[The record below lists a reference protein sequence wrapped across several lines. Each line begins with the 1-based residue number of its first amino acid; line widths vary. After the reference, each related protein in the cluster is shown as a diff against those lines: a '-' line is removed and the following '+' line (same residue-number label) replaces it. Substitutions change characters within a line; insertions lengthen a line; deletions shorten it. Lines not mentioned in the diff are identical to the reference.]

1 MTAPTLAFLKNEAGE
16 KDGLGD
22 AGIETFRNSPYASAA
37 REAGQNSRDAEE
49 SLPVKLTFDVL
60 NLSHDQIPAYSNL
73 LAALNACA
81 KTAEQEKEIEFFT
94 NAIAVAS
101 RSYVPVLRIADFNTR
116 GLAGP
121 ADKPGTPFHSLLKSS
136 GVSTKESETSGGS
149 FGIGKNASFAVSDLQ
164 MVMYSTRYADAE
176 GNEAFAAQGKIKLV
190 SHVDAEGLSRR
201 ATGYWGDADGFTAVT
216 DPGLVPAWLRRDLRG
231 TSIYCM
237 GFRETHDWAELM
249 TSSLV
254 TNFFCAVHRGQMV
267 FQVASGAYEVN
278 VNTVE
283 ALLSS
288 TDIRS
293 AAEKS
298 GQLQDL
304 DFSAELFRCLV
315 SPLAEEQIITV
326 PDLGDFRVRILME
339 AGMPRRIGFMRNGMY
354 ITDNLRHFGQ
364 PLKRF
369 PGSRDFVAL
378 VEPIGVESEKLMKR
392 LENPAHDDLSA
403 ARIADPAK
411 RAAAEV
417 AMKKLGKRLRDLIR
431 QTTGV
436 EHQDAVVLDELGQ
449 YFSQPS
455 DGKAPPEDK
464 GENDP
469 ESHRF
474 TPPKRKP
481 VRKSAPHPA
490 TGEKGGSG
498 GSGNGKGGG
507 TGGRGPGSGTG
518 RTGHGRRGLREP
530 VPLSDVRNTVVTRN
544 GQSNGRRIHFTADID
559 GQISLAVEAPGVN
572 EAVILPLSGAD
583 QGELQDGRLILTV
596 SKGERVSVS
605 VALTDSYDG
614 PVEVVALEAD
624 PSGGSE

>member
-22 AGIETFRNSPYASAA
+22 AGIETFRNAPYASAA

-60 NLSHDQIPAYSNL
+60 NLSHDQIPAYDKL
-73 LAALNACA
+73 LAALKACA
-81 KTAEQEKEIEFFT
+81 KTAEQEKEVEFFT

-101 RSYVPVLRIADFNTR
+101 SSYVPVLRIADFNTR

-164 MVMYSTRYADAE
+164 MVMYSTRYANAE
-176 GNEAFAAQGKIKLV
+176 GTEAFAAQGKIKLV
-190 SHVDAEGLSRR
+190 SHVDADGVSRR
-201 ATGYWGDADGFTAVT
+201 ATGYWGNVDGFTAVT
-216 DPGLVPAWLRRDLRG
+216 DPRLVPDWLRRDVRG
-231 TSIYCM
+231 TSIHCM
-237 GFRETHDWAELM
+237 GFRETDDWAELM

-254 TNFFCAVHRGQMV
+254 TNFFCAVHRDQMV
-267 FQVASGAYEVN
+267 FEVASGAYEVN
-278 VNTVE
+278 GNTVE
-283 ALLSS
+283 ALLSRS
-288 TDIRS
+288 DIQS

-304 DFSAELFRCLV
+304 EFSAQLYRCLV
-315 SPLAEEQIITV
+315 SPLAEEQIITI
-326 PDLGDFRVRILME
+326 PDLGDFRVRILVE
-339 AGMPRRIGFMRNGMY
+339 AGMPRRIGFIRNGMY
-354 ITDNLRHFGQ
+354 ITDSLRHFGQ

-378 VEPIGVESEKLMKR
+378 VEPIGMESEKLMKR

-411 RAAAEV
+411 RATAEV
-417 AMKKLGKRLRDLIR
+417 AMKKLGKRLRELIR

-436 EHQDAVVLDELGQ
+436 EHQDAMVLDELGQ

-455 DGKAPPEDK
+455 NGQAAREDK

-474 TPPKRKP
+474 TPPKRKAL
-481 VRKSAPHPA
+481 RKSAPHPT
-490 TGEKGGSG
+490 TGDDGGSG

-507 TGGRGPGSGTG
+507 SGGRGPGAGSGKSG
-518 RTGHGRRGLREP
+518 QGRRGLREP
-530 VPLSDVRNTVVTRN
+530 VPLSDVRNTVVTGS
-544 GQSNGRRIHFTADID
+544 GQPNGRKLHFTPDID
-559 GQISLAVEAPGVN
+559 GRISLAVEAPGVN
-572 EAVILPLSGAD
+572 ETVILPLSSAD
-583 QGELQDGRLILTV
+583 QGELQNGRLILSVT
-596 SKGERVSVS
+596 KGERMSLSVTL
-605 VALTDSYDG
+605 ADSYDG
-614 PVEVVALEAD
+614 PVEVVAVDAG
-624 PSGGSE
+624 PSGGAT